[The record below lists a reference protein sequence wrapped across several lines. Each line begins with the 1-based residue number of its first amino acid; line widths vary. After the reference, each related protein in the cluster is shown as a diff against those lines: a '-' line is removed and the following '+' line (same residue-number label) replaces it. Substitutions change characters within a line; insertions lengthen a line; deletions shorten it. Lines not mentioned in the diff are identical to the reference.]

1 MTQISLGNSD
11 LKISRVGLGTNN
23 FGGRLDLEGSRK
35 VIDAAIEQGITFFD
49 TADVYGNRGGSE
61 TIIGEVLGERRKQI
75 VLATKFGLPFDDSG
89 QSRGASAAYI
99 VRADEASLKRLR
111 TDWIDLYQLHR
122 PDPDTP
128 LEETLK
134 ALDALVK
141 SGKVRYI
148 GASNLLG
155 WQVAQAQHLARELGT
170 ARFISSQDG
179 YSLLRRGIEQDLV
192 PALQHY
198 GVGLIPYSPL
208 ASGLLTGKYI
218 PGQPAPAGARLSGAP
233 TRQTERLLTDR
244 NLQVAA
250 QLAEFAKSR
259 GHEPVELAVSWLAS
273 QPVVSSIIAGATTP
287 EQVRQNIAA
296 ANWALSA
303 DELAEIDHITAT

>member
-99 VRADEASLKRLR
+99 VHAVEASLKRLR

-134 ALDALVK
+134 ALDALVT

-170 ARFISSQDG
+170 TRFISSQDG
-179 YSLLRRGIEQDLV
+179 YSLLRRRVDPLLAARQRPFDRQVSAWPASAGWRASLWRANATNRAPSHRTQFAGGRTTGGVCEIAWARAGGACVQLACGAAGGEQHHRRCD
-192 PALQHY
+192 H
-198 GVGLIPYSPL
+198 
-208 ASGLLTGKYI
+208 TG
-218 PGQPAPAGARLSGAP
+218 AGASEHR
-233 TRQTERLLTDR
+233 RC
-244 NLQVAA
+244 
-250 QLAEFAKSR
+250 
-259 GHEPVELAVSWLAS
+259 ELETKCRR
-273 QPVVSSIIAGATTP
+273 AG
-287 EQVRQNIAA
+287 
-296 ANWALSA
+296 
-303 DELAEIDHITAT
+303 